1 MLNVMNHSANI
12 PQENTIIKVTNS
24 PNDMIH
30 LVEKKVSFFED
41 LIQKTLLHVKNNKL
55 LDILGVS
62 EVNNCINTLYELS
75 KKIKDIN
82 STLVQVS
89 HESLINSLQLINNEL
104 SSLFKLF
111 GTASL
116 EDLLW
121 ICFGNG
127 YAATACTN
135 DSDKAKFELLK
146 KYFHPTSYK
155 VINSNFKQLKEEK
168 KGKSAFIPTKEDIQ
182 LYEQSKNLDCYDFSS
197 FTDKFYLKVHGIKVV
212 IINATQNKA
221 LIITGIIDDI
231 MIDFLNNAFISEQLK
246 QIREHLPDD
255 DKFAG
260 ENFDRFVSSLLLKDL
275 IISKTTYFYEKFAGI
290 QSNISSISQKSV
302 ANVVKEFISNDLFNK
317 RNTIIHLL
325 INSSN
330 YESQYLAYL
339 LYDLLSNDSN
349 GIIDTQEQTV
359 IFDSFSWNIKI
370 YFRDAM
376 KKTIKYTNELSNFE
390 ISKIPLEQQICL
402 LKVNDAVKEK
412 AMQKL
417 KEVKAKSEDTGSKAR
432 QYLDGLLKIPFN
444 IFRKEPILS
453 VMHNINE
460 QFKQVYATSADHS
473 LGVKDKYTSIEIIKH
488 VKTIRASVEGS
499 SSTFGALIDY
509 EKIKAK
515 LGKKNKQELV
525 SVVET
530 INGFIKAYGVN
541 YAEIVIA
548 CEIADSTGAA
558 KKDKNPVFAEI
569 CKFIDTCIQTHKPQM
584 DLFILEYLFDKKTS
598 LKTIAKK
605 SQNSDYDLLKK
616 NCVLLKELNTIEA
629 GFAKIRNYIG
639 SVKTTMDNAIHGH
652 EKAKKQIERIIC
664 QWINGEQDG
673 HCFGFEGPPGVGKTS
688 LAKYGLS
695 CCLKDDKGE
704 SRPFSMIQIGG
715 DSNGSSLHGHNYTYV
730 GSNWGAIVQIL
741 IDKKCMNPII
751 FIDEIDKISKTE
763 QGREMVGILTHLLDT
778 TQNDCFQDKYF
789 SGIDLDLSKVL
800 FILSYNDVD
809 SIDKVLLDRI
819 HRIKFSNLSTDDKFV
834 ICNKHIL
841 PEIYKKMG
849 LEGMVQIDND
859 ILRFIIEEYT
869 CEPGVRKLKEIL
881 FEIVGEINK
890 DVLTNATEYSVPIV
904 LTKEVIKMN
913 YLKERNEVIHKTI
926 HKENM
931 VGTINGMYATANGIG
946 GIIPI
951 QTCFMPGSKFLDLLL
966 TGMQGTV
973 MKESM
978 NVALT
983 LAWSLTP
990 YEVQVIV
997 KEKYGEKNVSSIHI
1011 HCPEGATPKDGPSA
1025 GGAITCA
1032 IYSLLNGRKI
1042 KRDVAMTG
1050 EISLNGNITAIGGLD
1065 LKIYGSI
1072 KAGIKTI
1079 IYPEENEKD
1088 YLKFIEKYEGSSVT
1102 EGINFHK
1109 VTHITQVFDLAFE

>member
-1 MLNVMNHSANI
+1 
-12 PQENTIIKVTNS
+12 
-24 PNDMIH
+24 
-30 LVEKKVSFFED
+30 
-41 LIQKTLLHVKNNKL
+41 
-55 LDILGVS
+55 
-62 EVNNCINTLYELS
+62 
-75 KKIKDIN
+75 
-82 STLVQVS
+82 
-89 HESLINSLQLINNEL
+89 
-104 SSLFKLF
+104 
-111 GTASL
+111 
-116 EDLLW
+116 
-121 ICFGNG
+121 
-127 YAATACTN
+127 
-135 DSDKAKFELLK
+135 
-146 KYFHPTSYK
+146 
-155 VINSNFKQLKEEK
+155 
-168 KGKSAFIPTKEDIQ
+168 
-182 LYEQSKNLDCYDFSS
+182 
-197 FTDKFYLKVHGIKVV
+197 
-212 IINATQNKA
+212 
-221 LIITGIIDDI
+221 
-231 MIDFLNNAFISEQLK
+231 
-246 QIREHLPDD
+246 
-255 DKFAG
+255 
-260 ENFDRFVSSLLLKDL
+260 
-275 IISKTTYFYEKFAGI
+275 
-290 QSNISSISQKSV
+290 
-302 ANVVKEFISNDLFNK
+302 
-317 RNTIIHLL
+317 
-325 INSSN
+325 
-330 YESQYLAYL
+330 
-339 LYDLLSNDSN
+339 
-349 GIIDTQEQTV
+349 
-359 IFDSFSWNIKI
+359 
-370 YFRDAM
+370 
-376 KKTIKYTNELSNFE
+376 
-390 ISKIPLEQQICL
+390 
-402 LKVNDAVKEK
+402 
-412 AMQKL
+412 
-417 KEVKAKSEDTGSKAR
+417 
-432 QYLDGLLKIPFN
+432 
-444 IFRKEPILS
+444 
-453 VMHNINE
+453 
-460 QFKQVYATSADHS
+460 
-473 LGVKDKYTSIEIIKH
+473 
-488 VKTIRASVEGS
+488 
-499 SSTFGALIDY
+499 
-509 EKIKAK
+509 
-515 LGKKNKQELV
+515 
-525 SVVET
+525 
-530 INGFIKAYGVN
+530 
-541 YAEIVIA
+541 
-548 CEIADSTGAA
+548 
-558 KKDKNPVFAEI
+558 
-569 CKFIDTCIQTHKPQM
+569 
-584 DLFILEYLFDKKTS
+584 
-598 LKTIAKK
+598 
-605 SQNSDYDLLKK
+605 
-616 NCVLLKELNTIEA
+616 
-629 GFAKIRNYIG
+629 
-639 SVKTTMDNAIHGH
+639 MDNAIHGH

-841 PEIYKKMG
+841 PDIYKKMG
-849 LEGMVQIDND
+849 LEGIVSIDND
-859 ILRFIIEEYT
+859 VLRFIIEEYT
-869 CEPGVRKLKEIL
+869 CEPGVRKLKELL

-890 DVLTNATEYSVPIV
+890 NVLTNMAEYSVPIV
-904 LTKEVIKMN
+904 LTKELIKMN
-913 YLKERNEVIHKTI
+913 YLKEHNEVIHKTI
-926 HKENM
+926 HKVNM

-990 YEVQVIV
+990 YEMQVKM

-1032 IYSLLNGRKI
+1032 IYSLLNGKKI

-1088 YLKFIEKYEGSSVT
+1088 YLKFLEKYEGTRVI
-1102 EGINFHK
+1102 EGVRFCKVSHIN
-1109 VTHITQVFDLAFE
+1109 QVFDLAFE